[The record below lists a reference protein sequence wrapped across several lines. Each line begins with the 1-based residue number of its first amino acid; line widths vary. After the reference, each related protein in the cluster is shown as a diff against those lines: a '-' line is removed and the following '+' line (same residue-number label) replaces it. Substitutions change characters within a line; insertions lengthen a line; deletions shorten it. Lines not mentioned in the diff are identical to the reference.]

1 VLTASRAP
9 ALRVRSWGTRGS
21 LPCPGAGTV
30 HYGGN
35 TSCVEVV
42 DGSGVRIV
50 FDAGSGIRP
59 LGESIAR
66 TSQPAEVELFLT
78 HFHWDHIQGLP
89 FFRPLYDE
97 AASVRIHGP
106 RQGELDVQAL
116 VAGQMRDVYF
126 PVPFGALTA
135 TLHFH
140 DLDEV
145 PVELGSAVISA
156 HRMRHA
162 TNAWGFRI
170 DAGGRSVAYLPDNEL
185 VGGSHAAA
193 TGWYDSLCDFIGGVD
208 LLLHDAMFT
217 ESEYTRYEGWGH
229 STATQAVRLAEQA
242 GVRRLQLFHH
252 SPDRTD
258 ADLARLLESLQQELA
273 HRGSTLVLEAAAEGE
288 EIMLHGAQ

>member
-1 VLTASRAP
+1 VLTVSRAP
-9 ALRVRSWGTRGS
+9 ALRVRCWGTRGS

-50 FDAGSGIRP
+50 LDAGSGIRP
-59 LGESIAR
+59 LGESLAH
-66 TSQPAEVELFLT
+66 TPQPAQVELFLT

-89 FFRPLYDE
+89 FFQPLYDE

-135 TLHFH
+135 ALQFH

-145 PVELGSAVISA
+145 PVGLGSAVISA
-156 HRMRHA
+156 HRVRHP
-162 TNAWGFRI
+162 TNAWGFRV

-193 TGWYDSLCDFIGGVD
+193 DGWYDSLCDFIGGVD

>member
-1 VLTASRAP
+1 MLTVSPVP
-9 ALRVRSWGTRGS
+9 ALRVRCWGARGS

-42 DGSGVRIV
+42 DATGVCIV

-59 LGESIAR
+59 LGESLAH
-66 TSQPAEVELFLT
+66 TPHPVEVELFLT

-89 FFRPLYDE
+89 FFQPLYDD
-97 AASVRIHGP
+97 AASVHIHGP

-116 VAGQMRDVYF
+116 VAGQMQDAYF
-126 PVPFGALTA
+126 PVPFDALTA
-135 TLHFH
+135 ALQFH
-140 DLDEV
+140 DLDEL

-156 HRMRHA
+156 HRVRHP
-162 TNAWGFRI
+162 TSAWGFRV
-170 DAGGRSVAYLPDNEL
+170 DAGGRSMAYLPDNEL

-193 TGWYDSLCDFIGGVD
+193 SGWYDSLCEFLGGVD

-217 ESEYTRYEGWGH
+217 DAEYTRYEGWGH
-229 STATQAVRLAEQA
+229 STITQVVRLAEEA

-258 ADLARLLESLQQELA
+258 AALARLLESARDELA
-273 HRGSTLVLEAAAEGE
+273 HRGSTLVLGAATEGE
-288 EIMLHGAQ
+288 EIVLEDS